1 MHAARN
7 TRRHAETAVR
17 PLLEAAVDLAM
28 AGIPVLPSHYPVPA
42 GLTDEGWPRLGCSCS
57 RDDCLTPTRHL
68 MAEMEPADAST
79 DPVRVAQWWTGGMRE
94 ANVAAVT
101 GQAFDVVELRHPG
114 RPEDIRAWLAD
125 FQVVPGPVLDAGIG
139 RVQFLTVVGETAPC
153 FAPIGSTGGVR
164 RLRHG
169 AIVLLPPSRLVDWH
183 EVAWLQGLHGVTL
196 PDVDRLFEALAR
208 LPEAQDLTAWARRAR
223 AEQRP
228 PSKER
233 AQAQPGSD
241 AVNSSRPPSAPARRE
256 TRRLR
261 CRVGARAGPPMR
273 HRVRALLIRRHLS
286 AARPPQFE
294 ESPMPSTPSLVR
306 SALSYPTRG
315 LAVLP
320 CHWPAPPNLPQFCS
334 CGDLECPQPARH
346 PIGTLTTADATR
358 DLGQLS
364 RWWLAHPIANVGF
377 TTDETRVGVLE
388 LHHGAPA
395 DDVLRLLNE
404 SLVDPGPVILAGPG
418 RLQFLVTPDDTSPDH
433 PATNIEEDPSD
444 PALPDAAQATCLEP
458 GTVVLLPPSRLMDGE
473 RLRWLRRLVTTTRLP
488 DVGPLLDTL
497 VRLADSGALDDDQR

>member
-1 MHAARN
+1 
-7 TRRHAETAVR
+7 
-17 PLLEAAVDLAM
+17 
-28 AGIPVLPSHYPVPA
+28 
-42 GLTDEGWPRLGCSCS
+42 
-57 RDDCLTPTRHL
+57 
-68 MAEMEPADAST
+68 
-79 DPVRVAQWWTGGMRE
+79 
-94 ANVAAVT
+94 
-101 GQAFDVVELRHPG
+101 
-114 RPEDIRAWLAD
+114 
-125 FQVVPGPVLDAGIG
+125 
-139 RVQFLTVVGETAPC
+139 
-153 FAPIGSTGGVR
+153 
-164 RLRHG
+164 
-169 AIVLLPPSRLVDWH
+169 
-183 EVAWLQGLHGVTL
+183 
-196 PDVDRLFEALAR
+196 
-208 LPEAQDLTAWARRAR
+208 
-223 AEQRP
+223 
-228 PSKER
+228 
-233 AQAQPGSD
+233 
-241 AVNSSRPPSAPARRE
+241 
-256 TRRLR
+256 
-261 CRVGARAGPPMR
+261 
-273 HRVRALLIRRHLS
+273 
-286 AARPPQFE
+286 
-294 ESPMPSTPSLVR
+294 MPSTPSLVR